1 MVVDTSVIRQLRM
14 VLGDDDARFIL
25 RCAREQDTIE
35 RQWKKKLESQFKKI
49 TQKVVERGEQGES
62 FPKDFDFLEF
72 YLEHAIEVASQSVR
86 HTQREYE
93 RGPRVRMAGKK
104 VPRSLR
110 DLMKVWDRYRK
121 TGTVP
126 NRIKIVADK
135 VKKRYLEK
143 VQSAYK
149 KYSEDLRSGSSFDR
163 ASAVKKIEKAAET
176 AYSRAKMIVET
187 ETTYHYNK
195 VRQEF
200 YDEVEDV
207 SHYLYMAI
215 RDHRTSKWCT
225 PKKTPEGR
233 GRHGLVYTKGT
244 PISAK
249 ELPPTHWN
257 CRSSIIPLL
266 PTNPKHRRLI
276 DDPGLRREYN
286 ICTPLP
292 PGWGAR

>member
-1 MVVDTSVIRQLRM
+1 MI
-14 VLGDDDARFIL
+14 LGDDDARFL
-25 RCAREQDTIE
+25 VRCAREQDIVE
-35 RQWKKKLESQFKKI
+35 SQWKKKLKEMFDEI
-49 TQKVVERGEQGES
+49 TQKVIDGEVKASEI
-62 FPKDFDFLEF
+62 DFIDF
-72 YLEHAIEVASQSVR
+72 YLRHAIAVSTQSLQ
-86 HTQREYE
+86 HTKKEYE
-93 RGPRVRMAGKK
+93 RGPRVRMAKK
-104 VPRSLR
+104 PVPRSLR
-110 DLMKVWDRYRK
+110 DLMKMWDQYRK
-121 TGTVP
+121 KGTVP
-126 NRIKIVADK
+126 RRIKDVADA
-135 VKKRYLEK
+135 VRKRYLEK
-143 VQSAYK
+143 VQSTYK

-163 ASAVKKIEKAAET
+163 EHAVKKIEKAAET

-225 PKKTPEGR
+225 PRRTPEGR

-244 PISAK
+244 TVAQR
-249 ELPPTHWN
+249 EVPPTHWN

-266 PTNPKHRRLI
+266 PTNPKHYRLI
-276 DDPGLRREYN
+276 SDPALRREHN

-292 PGWGAR
+292 PGWGER